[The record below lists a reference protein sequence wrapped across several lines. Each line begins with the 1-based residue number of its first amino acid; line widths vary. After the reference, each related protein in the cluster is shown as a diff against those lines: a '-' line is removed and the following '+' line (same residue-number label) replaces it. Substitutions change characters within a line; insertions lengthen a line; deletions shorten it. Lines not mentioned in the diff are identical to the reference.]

1 MTETT
6 GILFDLFIIF
16 AAARLAGELF
26 LRLKQPAMVGEVL
39 AVGSATFAEQKCTQC
54 APQSFTLELMRK

>member
-26 LRLKQPAMVGEVL
+26 LRLKQPAIVGEVL
-39 AVGSATFAEQKCTQC
+39 ADGQRGSRSRSARSARGR
-54 APQSFTLELMRK
+54 ALRWS

>member
-1 MTETT
+1 MAETT

-26 LRLKQPAMVGEVL
+26 LRLKQPAIVGEVL
-39 AVGSATFAEQKCTQC
+39 AGEPILSPAAHVAHA
-54 APQSFTLELMRK
+54 QSFTFDLMRK